1 MANVANKIKKDLKDL
16 LASKT
21 KQRIEIL
28 DLLSVKDVTIDKI
41 DALIIKIDENLPPLF
56 DEINDEIDKVQA
68 AYDARITAGCRSA
81 LSWRDDGFVDYGN
94 DDTKQ
99 YTCIKNPATRID
111 FGYHALKYYQYPR
124 NRDYGSNLVGQFDG
138 NVVGGGLTI
147 AVTTGVVTL
156 GEGEPLFPETTTPEY
171 KRIKVGDDIIDAL
184 VRPQV
189 YQAGNL
195 PSVVSIGLTDTL
207 SGVTTSVIGS
217 IGVGGTILFNVGIG
231 NSDAT
236 PVGSGIGLT
245 GVLDPDTTVYGH
257 GTASH
262 TFAKHGGVGN
272 GGNVGIV
279 TVVTATVPTIILNR
293 PALGTATTER
303 FSVGIKTNVTAFTLS
318 TTAAMDVFDGNFYA
332 IRTGVDPDENFVVT
346 QNPLDPV
353 AVGVINSSN
362 LGIGHSAVYVNGSSP
377 YTAMPPGPFQWREV
391 LQEPE
396 PDAGG
401 GAAVYS
407 SGNQSW
413 PCEIDIDGDVNSYV
427 SEGDV
432 FLTPSYQ
439 GPPPTTSDSPGPQ
452 VPGNS
457 ACNALD
463 AAITAAEAARDAV
476 IARNEPIIKGYVAQT
491 RALRSIRD
499 DHEVEAFG
507 LLQGAAYMRQEV
519 ERLTSILSDLEGQD
533 LPVVDM

>member
-1 MANVANKIKKDLKDL
+1 MANVADKIKKDLKDL
-16 LASKT
+16 IDSKS
-21 KQRIEIL
+21 KQRLEIL
-28 DLLSVKDVTIDKI
+28 DLLTLKDVIIDQM
-41 DALIIKIDENLPPLF
+41 DELIIKIDENLPSLF
-56 DEINDEIDKVQA
+56 DEINVEVDKVKA

-81 LSWRDDGFVDYGN
+81 LSWRLDGIVDYG
-94 DDTKQ
+94 DDDASQ
-99 YTCIKNPATRID
+99 YTCVKNPATRID

-124 NRDYGSNLVGQFDG
+124 NRDYGSSLIAQFDG
-138 NVVGGGLTI
+138 NIVGQGLTI

-156 GEGEPLFPETTTPEY
+156 DEGEPLFPETTTPEY
-171 KRIKVGDDIIDAL
+171 KRIEVGDEIVDAL
-184 VRPQV
+184 VRPLVFQS
-189 YQAGNL
+189 GDL
-195 PSVVSIGLTDTL
+195 PSVVSIGFTDTL
-207 SGVTTSVIGS
+207 SGVTTSVVGS
-217 IGVGGTILFNVGIG
+217 VGVGGTILFNMGIG
-231 NSDAT
+231 NVDAT

-245 GVLDPDTTVYGH
+245 GVLHPDTTVYGH

-272 GGNVGIV
+272 GSNVGLV
-279 TVVTATVPTIILNR
+279 TEVTAIVPTIILNR
-293 PALGTATTER
+293 QALGTATTER

-318 TTAAMDVFDGNFYA
+318 TSADIDVYDQGFYA
-332 IRTGVDPDENFVVT
+332 IRTGSDPDESFVVT

-353 AVGVINSSN
+353 AIGVINSSN
-362 LGIGHSAVYVNGSSP
+362 LGIGHSAVYVNGSSR

-413 PCEIDIDGDVNSYV
+413 PCEIDMDGDVDAYV
-427 SEGDV
+427 EEGDI
-432 FLTPSYQ
+432 FITPYS
-439 GPPPTTSDSPGPQ
+439 PPTTSESPGPQ

-457 ACNALD
+457 ACDALD

-491 RALRSIRD
+491 KALRAVRD
-499 DHEVEAFG
+499 DHEQEAFG

-519 ERLTSILSDLEGQD
+519 QRLTALYSDLQGQD

>member
-1 MANVANKIKKDLKDL
+1 MANVADKIKKDLKDL
-16 LASKT
+16 IDSKS
-21 KQRIEIL
+21 KQRLEIL
-28 DLLSVKDVTIDKI
+28 DLLTLKDVIIDQM
-41 DALIIKIDENLPPLF
+41 DELIIKIDENLPSLF
-56 DEINDEIDKVQA
+56 DEINVEVDNVKA

-81 LSWRDDGFVDYGN
+81 LSWKDEGEVDDEDGSR
-94 DDTKQ
+94 Q
-99 YTCIKNPATRID
+99 YVVQKNPVTRID

-124 NRDYGSNLVGQFDG
+124 NRDYGSSLIAQFDG
-138 NVVGGGLTI
+138 NIVGQGLTI

-156 GEGEPLFPETTTPEY
+156 DEGEPLFPETTTPEY
-171 KRIKVGDDIIDAL
+171 KRIEVGDEIVDAL
-184 VRPQV
+184 VRPLIFQS
-189 YQAGNL
+189 GDL
-195 PSVVSIGLTDTL
+195 PSVVSIGFTDTL
-207 SGVTTSVIGS
+207 SGVTTSVVGS
-217 IGVGGTILFNVGIG
+217 VGVGGTILFNMGIG
-231 NSDAT
+231 NVAAT

-245 GVLDPDTTVYGH
+245 GVLHPDTTVYGH

-272 GGNVGIV
+272 GSNVGLV

-293 PALGTATTER
+293 QALGTATTER

-318 TTAAMDVFDGNFYA
+318 TSADVDAYDQGFYA
-332 IRTGVDPDENFVVT
+332 IRTGSDPDESFVVT

-396 PDAGG
+396 PNAGG

-413 PCEIDIDGDVNSYV
+413 PCEIDEDGDVNAYV
-427 SEGDV
+427 GEGDIII
-432 FLTPSYQ
+432 TPY
-439 GPPPTTSDSPGPQ
+439 GPPTTSESPGPQ

-463 AAITAAEAARDAV
+463 AAITAAEAARDVV

-491 RALRSIRD
+491 RALRAVRD
-499 DHEVEAFG
+499 DHEQEAFG
-507 LLQGAAYMRQEV
+507 LLQGAANMRQEV
-519 ERLTSILSDLEGQD
+519 QRLTALYSDLQGQD

>member
-1 MANVANKIKKDLKDL
+1 MANVADKIKKDLKDL
-16 LASKT
+16 IDSKS
-21 KQRIEIL
+21 KQRLEIL
-28 DLLSVKDVTIDKI
+28 DLLTLKDVIIDQM
-41 DALIIKIDENLPPLF
+41 DELIIKIDENLPSLF
-56 DEINDEIDKVQA
+56 DEINVEVDKVKA

-81 LSWRDDGFVDYGN
+81 LSWRLDGIVDYG
-94 DDTKQ
+94 DDDASQ
-99 YTCIKNPATRID
+99 YTCVKNPATRID

-124 NRDYGSNLVGQFDG
+124 NRDYGSSLVAQFDG

-171 KRIKVGDDIIDAL
+171 KRIKVGDEIVDAL
-184 VRPQV
+184 VKPEV
-189 YQAGNL
+189 FQAGNL
-195 PSVVSIGLTDTL
+195 PSVVSIGFTDTL
-207 SGVTTSVIGS
+207 SGVTTSVVGS
-217 IGVGGTILFNVGIG
+217 VGVGGTILFNMGIG

-245 GVLDPDTTVYGH
+245 GVLHPDTTVYGH

-272 GGNVGIV
+272 GSNVGLV
-279 TVVTATVPTIILNR
+279 TEVTAIVPTIILNR
-293 PALGTATTER
+293 QALGTATTER

-318 TTAAMDVFDGNFYA
+318 TSADIDVYDQGFYA
-332 IRTGVDPDENFVVT
+332 IRTGSDPDESFVVT

-362 LGIGHSAVYVNGSSP
+362 LGIGHSAVYVNGSSR

-413 PCEIDIDGDVNSYV
+413 PCEIDMDGDVDAYV
-427 SEGDV
+427 EEGDI
-432 FLTPSYQ
+432 FITPYS
-439 GPPPTTSDSPGPQ
+439 PPTTSESPGPQ

-457 ACNALD
+457 ACDALD

-491 RALRSIRD
+491 KALRAVRD
-499 DHEVEAFG
+499 DHEQEAFG

-519 ERLTSILSDLEGQD
+519 QRLTALYSDLQGQD

>member
-1 MANVANKIKKDLKDL
+1 MANVADKIKKDLKDL
-16 LASKT
+16 IDSKS
-21 KQRIEIL
+21 KQRLEIL
-28 DLLSVKDVTIDKI
+28 DLLTLKDVIIDQM
-41 DALIIKIDENLPPLF
+41 DELIIKIDENLPSLF
-56 DEINDEIDKVQA
+56 DEINVEVDKVKA

-81 LSWRDDGFVDYGN
+81 LSWRLDGIVDYG
-94 DDTKQ
+94 DDDASQ
-99 YTCIKNPATRID
+99 YTCVKNPATRID

-124 NRDYGSNLVGQFDG
+124 NRDYGSSLIAQFDG
-138 NVVGGGLTI
+138 NIVGQGLTI

-156 GEGEPLFPETTTPEY
+156 DEGEPLFPETTTPEY
-171 KRIKVGDDIIDAL
+171 KRIEVGDEIVDAL
-184 VRPQV
+184 VRPLVFQS
-189 YQAGNL
+189 GDL
-195 PSVVSIGLTDTL
+195 PSVVSIGFTDTL
-207 SGVTTSVIGS
+207 SGVTTSVVGS
-217 IGVGGTILFNVGIG
+217 VGVGGTILFNMGIG

-245 GVLDPDTTVYGH
+245 GVLHPDTTVVGH

-272 GGNVGIV
+272 GGNVGLV
-279 TVVTATVPTIILNR
+279 TVVTAVVPTIILNR
-293 PALGTATTER
+293 QALGTASTER
-303 FSVGIKTNVTAFTLS
+303 FSVGIKTNVTALTLS
-318 TTAAMDVFDGNFYA
+318 TSAGMSVHDGNFYA
-332 IRTGVDPDENFVVT
+332 IRTGVEPDENFVVT

-362 LGIGHSAVYVNGSSP
+362 LGIGHSAVYVNASSP

-413 PCEIDIDGDVNSYV
+413 PCEIDMDGDVDAYV
-427 SEGDV
+427 EEGDIII
-432 FLTPSYQ
+432 TPY
-439 GPPPTTSDSPGPQ
+439 GPPTTSDSPGPE

-457 ACNALD
+457 ACDALD
-463 AAITAAEAARDAV
+463 AAITAAEAERDVV
-476 IARNEPIIKGYVAQT
+476 IARIEPIIKGYVAQT
-491 RALRSIRD
+491 RALRAIRD

-519 ERLTSILSDLEGQD
+519 ERLTSMLSDLEGQD

>member
-16 LASKT
+16 LESKK
-21 KQRIEIL
+21 KQRLEIL
-28 DLLSVKDVTIDKI
+28 DLLAIKDVTIDKI

-56 DEINDEIDKVQA
+56 DEINVEVDNVKA

-81 LSWRDDGFVDYGN
+81 LSWKDEGEVDDEDGSR
-94 DDTKQ
+94 Q
-99 YTCIKNPATRID
+99 YVVQKNPATRID

-124 NRDYGSNLVGQFDG
+124 NRDYGSNLVAQFDG
-138 NVVGGGLTI
+138 NIVGGGLTI

-156 GEGEPLFPETTTPEY
+156 GEGEALFPETTTPEY
-171 KRIKVGDDIIDAL
+171 KRIKVGDEIIDAL
-184 VRPQV
+184 VRPEV
-189 YQAGNL
+189 FQASNL

-207 SGVTTSVIGS
+207 SGVTTSVVGS
-217 IGVGGTILFNVGIG
+217 VGVGGTILFNMGIG

-245 GVLDPDTTVYGH
+245 GVLHPDTTVVGH

-272 GGNVGIV
+272 GGNVGLV

-293 PALGTATTER
+293 QALGTATTER
-303 FSVGIKTNVTAFTLS
+303 FSVGIKTNVTALTLS
-318 TTAAMDVFDGNFYA
+318 TSAAMDVFDGNFYA

-362 LGIGHSAVYVNGSSP
+362 LGIGHSAVYVNASSP

-396 PDAGG
+396 PNAGG

-413 PCEIDIDGDVNSYV
+413 PCEIDMDGDVNAYV
-427 SEGDV
+427 GEGDIII
-432 FLTPSYQ
+432 TPY
-439 GPPPTTSDSPGPQ
+439 GPPTTSDSPGPQ

-457 ACNALD
+457 ACDALD
-463 AAITAAEAARDAV
+463 AAITAAEAERDVV
-476 IARNEPIIKGYVAQT
+476 IARIEPIIKGYVAQT

-519 ERLTSILSDLEGQD
+519 ERLTSMLSDLGGQD

>member
-16 LASKT
+16 LESKK
-21 KQRIEIL
+21 KQRLEIL
-28 DLLSVKDVTIDKI
+28 DLLAVKDVTIDKI

-56 DEINDEIDKVQA
+56 DEINVEVNNVKA
-68 AYDARITAGCRSA
+68 AYDERITAGCRSA
-81 LSWRDDGFVDYGN
+81 LSWKDEGEVDDEDGSR
-94 DDTKQ
+94 Q
-99 YTCIKNPATRID
+99 YVVQKNPATRID

-124 NRDYGSNLVGQFDG
+124 NRDYGSSLVAQFDG

-171 KRIKVGDDIIDAL
+171 KRIKVGDEIVDAL
-184 VRPQV
+184 VKPEV
-189 YQAGNL
+189 FQAGNL
-195 PSVVSIGLTDTL
+195 PSVVSIGFTDTL
-207 SGVTTSVIGS
+207 SGVTTSVVGS
-217 IGVGGTILFNVGIG
+217 VGVGGTILFNMGIG

-245 GVLDPDTTVYGH
+245 GVLHPDTTVVGH

-272 GGNVGIV
+272 GGNVGLV
-279 TVVTATVPTIILNR
+279 TVVTAVVPTIILNR
-293 PALGTATTER
+293 QALGSASTER
-303 FSVGIKTNVTAFTLS
+303 FSVGIKTNVTALTLS
-318 TTAAMDVFDGNFYA
+318 TSAGMSVHDGNFYA
-332 IRTGVDPDENFVVT
+332 IRTGVEPDENFVVT

-362 LGIGHSAVYVNGSSP
+362 LGIGHSAVYVNASSP

-413 PCEIDIDGDVNSYV
+413 PCEIDMDGDVDAYV
-427 SEGDV
+427 EEGDIII
-432 FLTPSYQ
+432 TPY
-439 GPPPTTSDSPGPQ
+439 GPPTTSESPGPE

-457 ACNALD
+457 ACDALD
-463 AAITAAEAARDAV
+463 AAITAAEAERDVV
-476 IARNEPIIKGYVAQT
+476 IARIEPIIKGYVAQT
-491 RALRSIRD
+491 RALRAIRD

-519 ERLTSILSDLEGQD
+519 ERLTSMLSDLEGQD